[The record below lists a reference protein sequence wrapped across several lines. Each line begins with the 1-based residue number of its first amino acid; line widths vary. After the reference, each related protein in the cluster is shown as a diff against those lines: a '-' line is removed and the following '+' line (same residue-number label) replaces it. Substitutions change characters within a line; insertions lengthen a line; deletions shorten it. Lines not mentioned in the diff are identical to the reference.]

1 MIDGYLIHCYVH
13 YRTMTSVTMVLCLKI
28 WLSNLRSVTIYS
40 SDNTTTILF
49 LHFFSRLE
57 NWRKQ
62 TLILHERAIMMSCL
76 SYTTGYTTRNIIFK
90 ITIKSLVFTVF
101 NFKIS
106 KIATTMLGS
115 QRSFLHINI
124 CIILLFLF
132 RVSVVATGIAT
143 VLIIE

>member
-106 KIATTMLGS
+106 KITTTMLGS